1 MHKLDYSALS
11 AGDRKVAYR
20 LYRVLLI
27 VYSAAL
33 ILLGAFAITS
43 AKLFPP
49 TGAAE
54 GYVRSEIAQNIEAAS
69 IVGPR

>member
-11 AGDRKVAYR
+11 AGDRKVACH
-20 LYRVLLI
+20 LYRVLLV

-43 AKLFPP
+43 AKLFPA
-49 TGAAE
+49 TGVAE
-54 GYVRSEIAQNIEAAS
+54 GSARSEMARSIEAPS
-69 IVGPR
+69 IAVAR

>member
-11 AGDRKVAYR
+11 ADDRKAAYH

-33 ILLGAFAITS
+33 VLLGAFAITS
-43 AKLFPP
+43 STLFPP
-49 TGAAE
+49 TATAE
-54 GYVRSEIAQNIEAAS
+54 GYVRNEMARDIEAPS
-69 IVGPR
+69 IAIMK

>member
-1 MHKLDYSALS
+1 LS
-11 AGDRKVAYR
+11 AGDRKVAYH

-33 ILLGAFAITS
+33 ILLGAFAVTS
-43 AKLFPP
+43 TKLFAP

-54 GYVRSEIAQNIEAAS
+54 GHVRSEKARNIEAPS
-69 IVGPR
+69 IAVAR